1 MRFCSISL
9 KYYFNI
15 DNTFSYQIS
24 PGCSSNW
31 GIYFIAFEPNVVFR
45 KILWSK
51 YSQNSST
58 MQITVFPSTTVRT
71 HHHFALAIKCPPL
84 CQVGRNGYGYIIPTL
99 KGNLFYILS
108 FTKVNSNADVSP
120 GKERIGDLH
129 SFNFIA
135 HKLFI
140 TEFYF
145 TSQVYIAQYDFK

>member
-1 MRFCSISL
+1 MLQHRQSSWTQ
-9 KYYFNI
+9 K
-15 DNTFSYQIS
+15 SYICRKK
-24 PGCSSNW
+24 PGAGVREIGGLEGETGGVFIEFDTPFESYLSVTLTP
-31 GIYFIAFEPNVVFR
+31 IYESEIGEC
-45 KILWSK
+45 IC
-51 YSQNSST
+51 
-58 MQITVFPSTTVRT
+58 
-71 HHHFALAIKCPPL
+71 CPP